1 MPVHDWTRVDAG
13 IFHAFHTAW
22 LGELQKALNR
32 GGMPPGYSAM
42 VEQYGGMG
50 NADVLALQDGGT
62 PPFAGFTPGPS
73 ASSESG
79 GTAVALADAPPV
91 AEARVCVAGVR
102 RYPRRELV
110 IRHRTG
116 RRPVALIE
124 IVSSGNKA
132 SVAEI
137 DRFVSKVADA
147 VAHGLHV
154 LVADLHPPTAR
165 DPDGIH
171 GLIGPL
177 VGDDGFRF
185 DPAEPL
191 TAASYLAD
199 DPPIAYLKRLRVG
212 ADVPDMP
219 LFLDPGHYV
228 SVPLAATYAEAFG
241 GMPSEERKILGE

>member
-1 MPVHDWTRVDAG
+1 MPAVHDWTRVDAG
-13 IFHAFHTAW
+13 TFHVLHTAW

-42 VEQYGGMG
+42 VQQPGAVG
-50 NADVLALQDGGT
+50 NADVLSLRTDDAPPLDRGGASPAW
-62 PPFAGFTPGPS
+62 PPAGG
-73 ASSESG
+73 
-79 GTAVALADAPPV
+79 AVAVADAPPA

-102 RYPRRELV
+102 RYPRRELL

-132 SVAEI
+132 SVAEAE
-137 DRFVSKVADA
+137 RFVSEVADA
-147 VAHGLHV
+147 VANGLHV
-154 LVADLHPPTAR
+154 LVLHPPTAR
-165 DPDGIH
+165 DPDGLH

-177 VGDDGFRF
+177 IGDDGFRF

-191 TAASYLAD
+191 LAASYLAD
-199 DPPIAYLKRLRVG
+199 DPPTAYLRRLAVG
-212 ADVPDMP
+212 DELPDMP

-228 SVPLAATYAEAFG
+228 NVPLAATYAEAFG
-241 GMPSEERKILGE
+241 GMPAEERAVLAA